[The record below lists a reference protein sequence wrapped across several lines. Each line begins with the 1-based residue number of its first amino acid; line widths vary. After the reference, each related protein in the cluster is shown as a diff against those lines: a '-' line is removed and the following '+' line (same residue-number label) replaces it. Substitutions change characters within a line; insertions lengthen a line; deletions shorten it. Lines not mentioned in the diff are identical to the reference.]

1 MMVENNYPVII
12 VLYFQSDLINIMFKN
27 YLKTA
32 WRNIIR
38 TIGYSTL
45 NVVGLAIGMA
55 VALLIGL
62 WVYNQYSYD
71 KFLPEYQSAYRVQRN
86 FDSNGD
92 TLTFRST
99 SLKLVEAL
107 RNQVPEIEYVA
118 EGALYAQ
125 YGLLA
130 GEKKLFPVGAIAG
143 TDFLKILQY
152 PFVEGDVN
160 TAFTDAYSIVIT
172 QTTAKALFGNDDP
185 MNKIVRF
192 NNADNLKV
200 TGVLKDIPANATIN
214 FNFVVPSTYIYQK
227 SPQNKA
233 DGESSFG
240 NNNLETFVKL
250 KPEITYAQVAPKIRN
265 IEHTEKGSI
274 NAMSSYVT
282 LQPVERWH
290 LYSNYVNGQ
299 DTAGFLA
306 YINMFSIIG
315 LLVLIIA
322 GINFINLTTAR
333 SEKRAKEVGV
343 RKAIGSQR
351 KDLIIQFLSEAFLL
365 TIIAFVFS
373 LLFVQL
379 ALPAFNTLTETHIS
393 IPFSNGYFWLLMVGC
408 VLLTALLAGSRP
420 AFYLSSFNAVK
431 VLKGTMQTGRSSSL
445 SRRVL
450 VVIQFSCSIALIIS
464 TVIIYQQV
472 NYAKDRPAG
481 YDLNRLMSTYMNDD
495 LSKNYTAI
503 KNELIQ
509 EGIVES
515 VTTATS
521 PATDIWWHTDVDA
534 WPGKTAGETVEMG
547 NIFVSEDYFKTV
559 GMNIKEGRNF
569 SGSYDSTSV
578 IFNEAAIKTLRIKNP
593 VGQKITYGD
602 KQYTIAGVVKD
613 ALMISPFSTADP
625 TMFYCF
631 PGTQN
636 VMLYKLSPNIKT
648 QDAITQLT
656 AIFNKY
662 EPAYPYDYSFA
673 DANYASKFK
682 LETLIGKLAG
692 LFAGLAIF
700 ISCLGLF
707 GLAAYVAERRTKEIG
722 IHKVLGAS
730 VSQVWMLLSKDFIV
744 LVFLSCVIA
753 SPVAYYFL
761 YEWLQKYDYRINIG
775 AGVFIIS
782 AVIAIVITILTVSF
796 QAIKAAVANPVKS
809 LRTE

>member
-1 MMVENNYPVII
+1 
-12 VLYFQSDLINIMFKN
+12 MFKN
-27 YLKTA
+27 YFKTA
-32 WRNIIR
+32 WRNIVK

-45 NVVGLAIGMA
+45 NVLGLSIGMA

-71 KFLPEYQSAYRVQRN
+71 KFLPGYQSAYRVQRN

-99 SLKLVEAL
+99 SLKLGEAL
-107 RNQVPEIEYVA
+107 RSQVPEIQYVA
-118 EGALYAQ
+118 DGQLYGQ
-125 YGLLA
+125 YGLTV
-130 GEKKLFPVGAIAG
+130 GEKKLYPTGAIAG

-152 PFVEGDVN
+152 PFVEGNVN
-160 TAFTDAYSIVIT
+160 TAFKDAYSIVLT
-172 QTTAKALFGNDDP
+172 QTMAKALFGNDEP
-185 MNKIVRF
+185 MNKMVRF
-192 NNADNLKV
+192 DNADNLKV
-200 TGVLKDIPANATIN
+200 TGVLKDIPANATVD
-214 FNFVVPSTYIYQK
+214 FNFVVPSSYLYQK
-227 SPQNKA
+227 NPQIKA
-233 DGESSFG
+233 DGLSSFG

-250 KPEITYAQVAPKIRN
+250 KPGVTYAQVASKIRN

-274 NAMSSYVT
+274 NAMNSYVT
-282 LQPVERWH
+282 LQPMERWH
-290 LYSNYVNGQ
+290 LYSNYVNGK
-299 DTAGFLA
+299 DTAGFLT
-306 YINMFSIIG
+306 YVNMFSIIG

-322 GINFINLTTAR
+322 CINFINLTTAR

-351 KDLIIQFLSEAFLL
+351 KDIIIQFLSEAFLL
-365 TIIAFVFS
+365 TIIAFIFS

-393 IPFSNGYFWLLMVGC
+393 IPFSNGYFWLLMFGC
-408 VLLTALLAGSRP
+408 ILVTALVAGSRP
-420 AFYLSSFNAVK
+420 AFYLSSFNPVK
-431 VLKGTMQTGRSSSL
+431 VLKGTMQTGKSSSL
-445 SRRVL
+445 SRKIL

-472 NYAKDRPAG
+472 NYAKDRPTG
-481 YDLNRLMSTYMNDD
+481 YDLNRLLSTYMNDE
-495 LSKNYTAI
+495 LAKNYTAI

-509 EGIVES
+509 KGVVES

-521 PATDIWWHTDVDA
+521 PATDIWWHTDVDS
-534 WPGKTAGETVEMG
+534 WPGKAAGETVEMG

-569 SGSYDSTSV
+569 SESHDSTSV
-578 IFNEAAIKTLRIKNP
+578 IFNETAIKTLSIKNP
-593 VGQKITYGD
+593 VGQQITYGD

-636 VMLYKLSPNIKT
+636 VMLYKLSRNIKT

-707 GLAAYVAERRTKEIG
+707 GLAAYVAEQRTKEIG
-722 IHKVLGAS
+722 IRKVLGAS
-730 VSQVWMLLSKDFIV
+730 VSQVWIMLSKDFIV

-753 SPVAYYFL
+753 SPIAYYFL
-761 YEWLQKYDYRINIG
+761 HGWLMNYSYRINIG
-775 AGVFIIS
+775 AGVFVLS
-782 AVIAIVITILTVSF
+782 ALVAIVITLITISF
-796 QAIKAAVANPVKS
+796 QAIKAAIANPVKS